1 MLLTLEDIKLEL
13 SEIEQNIISSFTIME
28 EVDLEEYPGCT
39 KVAELGVQIN
49 GETAVLTVGFP
60 EKFPNELPKF
70 YDKKNLFGIIPHKMP
85 NGFLCFTRS
94 ESLILDVRYPAS
106 ILLHC
111 LIKVIKLV
119 EDGMKGI
126 NQKEFLDEFEVYW
139 QNNLLLN
146 IYAHID
152 TTNSKLRELD
162 LWNKQAEND
171 NIIIVAGEKRDSLE
185 KVISRIFH
193 IDVDKATK
201 YRCLYI
207 PLKEGTFLLPPLNEE
222 KWDFGDLKN
231 NIFSNLSEENRQEFY
246 RLVSKQINGVRSSFE
261 FIIIGL
267 PTPKGNVA
275 LFGYGMN
282 GNVFDFKSHKNK
294 NKIKRHLHPF
304 ILKPKDAALY
314 KANIER
320 WHPNHLLNRTGGNTE
335 LKEKHILIAG
345 VGSIGSEIAMR
356 FAKSGVKKIS
366 LVDFDKLELD
376 NVHRHA
382 LGSDQVYDISE
393 KLGLY
398 NKPKVWGLEEEIKS
412 KYPFTEVKTYYD
424 NIFSIFEELEIIKNN
439 IDLFIVAI
447 GSPNKEMMI
456 NERLHKLPEPP
467 PTIYTWVEPLGIGGH
482 TLVTLNN
489 ERKGCYQCLFKPDEE
504 SPIYN
509 RSAFAESLQDF
520 SKSIT
525 GCGSVFTPYSFL
537 DSERSAMLAVEAGIK
552 VLMGN
557 MKGNPLLSWKGEND
571 LFEKY
576 GYDTTIRY
584 TFTTEKLDDTKYAY
598 KDERCPICSEEGRD
612 IHQ

>member
-13 SEIEQNIISSFTIME
+13 NEIEQNIISSFSILE
-28 EVDLEEYPGCT
+28 GVDLEEYPRCT
-39 KVAELGVQIN
+39 KVAEIEVQIN

-60 EKFPNELPKF
+60 EQFPNELPKF
-70 YDKKNLFGIIPHKMP
+70 YDKRNLFGTIPHKMP

-111 LIKVIKLV
+111 LIKVIKLI

-152 TTNSKLRELD
+152 TTNTKLRELE
-162 LWNKQAEND
+162 LWNKPAEND
-171 NIIIVAGEKRDSLE
+171 NFIVVAAEKRDSLE

-193 IDVDKATK
+193 IDVDNANK

-207 PLKEGTFLLPPLNEE
+207 PLKKGTFLLPPINEE

-231 NIFSNLSEENRQEFY
+231 NIFSNLSEENQKEFY
-246 RLVSKQINGVRSSFE
+246 RLVNKQINGVRSNLE

-282 GNVFDFKSHKNK
+282 GNVFDFKSRKNK
-294 NKIKRHLHPF
+294 NKLKRHLHPF
-304 ILKPKDAALY
+304 ISKPKDATLY

-335 LKEKHILIAG
+335 LIDKHILIAG

-356 FAKSGVKKIS
+356 FAKAGVRKIS
-366 LVDFDKLELD
+366 LVDFDKLELE
-376 NVHRHA
+376 NIHRHA

-398 NKPKVWGLEEEIKS
+398 NKPKVWGLEEEIKR
-412 KYPFTEVKTYYD
+412 KYPFTEVKAYYK
-424 NIFSIFEELEIIKNN
+424 NIFSVFEEVDINKSE
-439 IDLFIVAI
+439 IDLFVVAI

-456 NERLHKLPEPP
+456 NQRLHKLPDPP

-482 TLVTLNN
+482 TLLTLNN
-489 ERKGCYQCLFKPDEE
+489 EREGCYQCLLKPGEE

-509 RSAFAESLQDF
+509 RSAFAEPFQDF

-537 DSERSAMLAVEAGIK
+537 DSERSAMLTIEVGIK

-557 MKGNPLLSWKGEND
+557 MKGNPLLSWKGED
-571 LFEKY
+571 HLFKRY
-576 GYDTTIRY
+576 GYKTTIRY
-584 TFTTEKLDDTKYAY
+584 TFTTEKLDDTKDSYR
-598 KDERCPICSEEGRD
+598 DEQCPICSKEGKD
-612 IHQ
+612 MHQ